1 MAAVHQLQGVGNAAA
16 ALLEKLN
23 IFNTDDLLFHLPR
36 DYEDR
41 STIIPMN
48 QLTVGRSYLLEGV
61 VKGVDFPPGKRKSM
75 AVLLD
80 DDSGKVTLRF
90 YHIYKGI
97 TDRCKL
103 GNRLRVFG
111 EVRVGAR
118 GLEMYHPELQV
129 ITEHTPLPHTQLTS
143 IYPATEGLTQ
153 PKLREYIKQAL
164 ELHSDDLPELLPQN
178 LAMVMA

>member
-1 MAAVHQLQGVGNAAA
+1 MAAVHQLQGVGTASA

-23 IFNTDDLLFHLPR
+23 IFTTDDLLFHLPR

-48 QLTVGRSYLLEGV
+48 QLNVGRSYLLEGV

-80 DDSGKVTLRF
+80 DESAKVTLRF

-103 GNRLRVFG
+103 GNR
-111 EVRVGAR
+111 
-118 GLEMYHPELQV
+118 
-129 ITEHTPLPHTQLTS
+129 
-143 IYPATEGLTQ
+143 
-153 PKLREYIKQAL
+153 
-164 ELHSDDLPELLPQN
+164 
-178 LAMVMA
+178 

>member
-1 MAAVHQLQGVGNAAA
+1 
-16 ALLEKLN
+16 
-23 IFNTDDLLFHLPR
+23 
-36 DYEDR
+36 
-41 STIIPMN
+41 
-48 QLTVGRSYLLEGV
+48 
-61 VKGVDFPPGKRKSM
+61 M

-80 DDSGKVTLRF
+80 DDFGKVTLRF

-103 GNRLRVFG
+103 GNRLRIFG

-129 ITEHTPLPHTQLTS
+129 ITEDTPLPQTQLTA

-153 PKLREYIKQAL
+153 PKIRDYIQQAL
-164 ELHSDDLPELLPQN
+164 ARIQRSS
-178 LAMVMA
+178 A

>member
-1 MAAVHQLQGVGNAAA
+1 MAAVHQLQGVGSASA

-23 IFNTDDLLFHLPR
+23 IFTTDDLLFHLPR

-48 QLTVGRSYLLEGV
+48 QLNVGRSYLLEGV

-75 AVLLD
+75 AVNLED
-80 DDSGKVTLRF
+80 EFGKITLRF

-97 TDRCKL
+97 TDRAKL

-118 GLEMYHPELQV
+118 GLEMYHPELQL
-129 ITEHTPLPHTQLTS
+129 ITEHTPLPKTQLTA
-143 IYPATEGLTQ
+143 IYPSTDGLTQ
-153 PKLREYIKQAL
+153 AKLREYVKQAL
-164 ELHSDDLPELLPQN
+164 AQHSDD
-178 LAMVMA
+178 